1 MVYGIPV
8 NLMVGNSVYNIY
20 MPKSILSRNLQ
31 PHLIFLELKYS
42 FINAINK
49 YAYLAND
56 DDNHKFYSVQLK
68 EQCKLVIQKHIISMI
83 VLCPLN

>member
-20 MPKSILSRNLQ
+20 MPKNILSRNLQ
-31 PHLIFLELKYS
+31 PHLIFLELKYLV
-42 FINAINK
+42 INAINK

-68 EQCKLVIQKHIISMI
+68 EQYTLAI
-83 VLCPLN
+83 